1 MADGSGGDGDRT
13 DPATEGESVAF
24 SADSK
29 GEATDWTPSWSQG
42 RPDYGWS
49 PSGTDE
55 DKKVAR
61 HLWTRVARRGL
72 DRRVI
77 RRAALPVAVFVGVVV
92 AGVAGLSALA
102 DVGVVDATFWLLEL
116 TGIELHFQENAG
128 PERLT
133 KAYGIVVR
141 VALVLSAI
149 WIGETVLTAAFGGQ
163 IQEELKFMH
172 IQREIDDLTDHVIIC
187 GYGIFGR
194 TIANRLRE
202 AEQGVVAI
210 ELDSNEIEQ
219 IDAEEMLAIEGD
231 ARNEAV
237 LRDAGIE
244 RARAVVAAIDESN
257 ANIQIAI
264 TASQIAPDVR
274 MIVRV
279 GDEMYESVAR
289 RAGAD
294 EVVIPEVVSGE
305 QVSDLL

>member
-1 MADGSGGDGDRT
+1 MASRGIDR
-13 DPATEGESVAF
+13 PLV
-24 SADSK
+24 
-29 GEATDWTPSWSQG
+29 
-42 RPDYGWS
+42 
-49 PSGTDE
+49 
-55 DKKVAR
+55 
-61 HLWTRVARRGL
+61 
-72 DRRVI
+72 
-77 RRAALPVAVFVGVVV
+77 RRAAVPVAAFVGVVV
-92 AGVAGLSALA
+92 GGVAGLSALS
-102 DVGVVDATFWLLEL
+102 DVGAVEATFWLLDL
-116 TGIELHFQENAG
+116 TSVELHYQEHAG

-133 KAYGIVVR
+133 KAFAILVR

-163 IQEELKFMH
+163 IQEELRIVH
-172 IQREIDDLTDHVIIC
+172 TQRKIDDLTDHVIIC

-202 AEQGVVAI
+202 QGQRVVAI
-210 ELDSNEIEQ
+210 ERDPSAVEQ
-219 IDAEEMLAIEGD
+219 IDPEEMLAIEGD
-231 ARNEAV
+231 ARREAV

-244 RARAVVAAIDESN
+244 RARATVAAIDESN

-274 MIVRV
+274 VIVRV

-305 QVSDLL
+305 QVTDIL